1 MVRWLSENFVGVLS
15 VITVAI
21 LLTFGNVLV
30 EVIFRALGL

>member
-1 MVRWLSENFVGVLS
+1 MVRWISENLVGVLG
-15 VITVAI
+15 VIAVAI